1 VSRAWRRVV
10 AALALAGL
18 VVSTRASADPSAVGP
33 VPAIDPLA
41 FALALA
47 DPAAA
52 DSSAADTT
60 RAPAAPAPAAPT
72 PPPSPKPVPTLQAE
86 LKEPP
91 PSRTRGW
98 IALGTGAAV
107 TLGSF
112 FVAKAAD
119 QAYDRYQTE
128 TDPGAI
134 EDHYQDAKQLDKIAA
149 GMLIAGNAAMALGI
163 YWGFIQR
170 PESSFHRAALAPDV
184 TPTRAGFAVVV
195 PLP

>member
-1 VSRAWRRVV
+1 MLRTLVLFLLLPTAARAQ
-10 AALALAGL
+10 
-18 VVSTRASADPSAVGP
+18 D
-33 VPAIDPLA
+33 
-41 FALALA
+41 
-47 DPAAA
+47 
-52 DSSAADTT
+52 
-60 RAPAAPAPAAPT
+60 PT
-72 PPPSPKPVPTLQAE
+72 PTPSPRPKPTLQAE

-91 PSRTRGW
+91 PSRTKGW
-98 IALGTGAAV
+98 ITIGAGAAV

-128 TDPGAI
+128 TDPAEI
-134 EDHYQDAKQLDKIAA
+134 ENHYQDAKKLDKIAA

-170 PESSFHRAALAPDV
+170 PESSYLHRAALAPDL
-184 TPTRAGFAVVV
+184 TPTRAGVALVV